1 MTVGEHLASLFVK
14 KCSNEFNTYDYQ
26 DSFGNKRRQWYRR
39 GDLDQLSRE
48 AFEKGQEHFYAVQE
62 PGGMTAKFVA
72 AEPEYEYVLKRSLTP
87 VEYDAIK
94 SILCQELTEEKEVP
108 EQ

>member
-48 AFEKGQEHFYAVQE
+48 AFEKGKNIF
-62 PGGMTAKFVA
+62 
-72 AEPEYEYVLKRSLTP
+72 TP
-87 VEYDAIK
+87 YRNPV
-94 SILCQELTEEKEVP
+94 V
-108 EQ
+108 

>member
-1 MTVGEHLASLFVK
+1 
-14 KCSNEFNTYDYQ
+14 
-26 DSFGNKRRQWYRR
+26 
-39 GDLDQLSRE
+39 
-48 AFEKGQEHFYAVQE
+48 
-62 PGGMTAKFVA
+62 MTAKFVA